1 MAQRTFWIYYI
12 LLLNTTIQMVNGG
25 FRKLFHKDIRYER
38 LSLLNFTEVSKEYGY
53 KSEEHTVITEDGYV
67 LTLFRIPKG
76 KNCHFTV
83 QRTPVLIMHGL
94 LLSSDS
100 WIDSGPEAGL
110 AYLISDDCYDLW
122 AGNVRGNYYSR
133 NHTRMNP
140 DVDPEFWK
148 FSLNEFGVYDL
159 PAIIDYILDY
169 TRSIKLNYIG
179 YSQSGGSFVIMCSE
193 RPGYCA
199 KVSVAIF
206 LHPAAKMT
214 NAKSQALR
222 IITDVYQILEP
233 ILHNPLELEALPKG
247 GYIQKITHDIC
258 QNDFIADKI
267 CRSILTMLDSY
278 NPGSISVS
286 TIRALTGHFPAGTSV
301 RVMAWF
307 SQVLNKEEFQN
318 FDYGPVMNMKIYG
331 RNQPSTYNCNATTAP
346 VVIIHGESD
355 NIVSKK
361 DVEWLKDQLPNVLEV
376 VYVKNPLWN
385 HFDVPYSQH
394 TREMLYPKIG
404 EYLFKYS
411 GNGVG

>member
-1 MAQRTFWIYYI
+1 MAKKTYWIFYI
-12 LLLNTTIQMVNGG
+12 LFLNTTIQIVNGG
-25 FRKLFHKDIRYER
+25 FQKLFLKGIRYER
-38 LSLLNFTEVSKEYGY
+38 LSLLNFTEISTEYGY

-67 LTLFRIPKG
+67 LTLFRIPRG

-83 QRTPVLIMHGL
+83 RRTPVLIMHGL

-148 FSLNEFGVYDL
+148 FSLNEVGVYDL
-159 PAIIDYILDY
+159 PAIIDYILEY
-169 TRSIKLNYIG
+169 TRSEKLNYIG

-193 RPGYCA
+193 RPGYCG
-199 KVSVAIF
+199 KVSVAILF
-206 LHPAAKMT
+206 HPAAKMT
-214 NAKSQALR
+214 NVKSQAFR
-222 IITDVYQILEP
+222 IITEAFQILEP
-233 ILHNPLELEALPKG
+233 NNQNALEYEALPRG
-247 GYIQKITHDIC
+247 GYIQKMMHDIC
-258 QNDFIADKI
+258 QNDFIADTI
-267 CRSILTMLDSY
+267 CRSILTILDSY

-286 TIRALTGHFPAGTSV
+286 TIRALTGHFPAGTSF

-331 RNQPSTYNCNATTAP
+331 RKQPTTYNCNATTAP
-346 VVIIHGESD
+346 VVIIHGEND

-361 DVEWLKDQLPNVLEV
+361 DVEWLKGQLPNVLEV

-411 GNGVG
+411 GHGAE